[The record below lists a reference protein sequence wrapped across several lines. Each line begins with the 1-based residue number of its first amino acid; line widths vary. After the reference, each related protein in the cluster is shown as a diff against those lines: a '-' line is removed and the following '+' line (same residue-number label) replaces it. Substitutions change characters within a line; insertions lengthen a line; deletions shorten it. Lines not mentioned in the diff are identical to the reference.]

1 MVYLFQ
7 VVDQIPAEGFL
18 ITTQP
23 REKQIV
29 SLSGLSQLWPLQVP
43 LTLVGHCE
51 VALGVRGTFLT
62 GLSSLPTLACLPA
75 HSLST
80 ADYGV
85 RLVAAFSLTS
95 KYMSA

>member
-1 MVYLFQ
+1 MVCLIQ
-7 VVDQIPAEGFL
+7 VVNQIPTEGFL

-23 REKQIV
+23 REKQII
-29 SLSGLSQLWPLQVP
+29 SLNGMSQLLPLQVP

-51 VALGVRGTFLT
+51 VTPGARETFLT
-62 GLSSLPTLACLPA
+62 VLSSLPTLARLPA
-75 HSLST
+75 QSLP

-85 RLVAAFSLTS
+85 RLVAALSLTS